1 MSEEIDLYNNGSDDE
16 GEEIT
21 AQKVKPIEFIAKCNF
36 FNFSI
41 SPFAAN
47 CFLVVV
53 GEFAK
58 YVVE

>member
-21 AQKVKPIEFIAKCNF
+21 AQKVKPIEFIAKYIF
-36 FNFSI
+36 FIQSTHLT
-41 SPFAAN
+41 N

-53 GEFAK
+53 GKFAK